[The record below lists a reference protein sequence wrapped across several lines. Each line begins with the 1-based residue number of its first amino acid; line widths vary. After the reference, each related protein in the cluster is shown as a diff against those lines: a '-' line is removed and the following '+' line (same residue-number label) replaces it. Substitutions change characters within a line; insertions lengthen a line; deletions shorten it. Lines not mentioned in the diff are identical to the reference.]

1 MKVILLQDVAKLGRR
16 YDVVE
21 VANGRALNMLIPQG
35 MAEAATDA
43 NLKKIKAAADKVQA
57 ERKEADE
64 AFAKA
69 LEVLEGESVSVK
81 VKANE
86 KGHLFEALKEA
97 SVAEVLAGK
106 GVTVEETQVLIA
118 EPIKEVGEYEIA
130 LSNGGER
137 HSVTLVVEAA

>member
-35 MAEAATDA
+35 KAEAATEA
-43 NLKKIKAAADKVQA
+43 NIKKIKSASDRVQA
-57 ERKEADE
+57 ERAEADKLFTE
-64 AFAKA
+64 ALAT
-69 LEVLEGESVSVK
+69 LEGESVVVK
-81 VKANE
+81 VKTNE

-97 SVAEVLAGK
+97 AVAEAFVAK
-106 GVTVEETQVLIA
+106 GVTVEESHVLIA
-118 EPIKEVGEYEIA
+118 EPIKEVGQYDIA

-137 HSVTLVVEAA
+137 HGVTLVVEAA